1 MARVVNHPSSYSG
14 QALVAEGE
22 RVLGAHD
29 ILVEEQTSGFYDAA
43 FELLIVTEEGE

>member
-1 MARVVNHPSSYSG
+1 MARIMNHPSSHSG

-22 RVLGAHD
+22 LVLGAHD

-43 FELLIVTEEGE
+43 FGLLIVPEEGE